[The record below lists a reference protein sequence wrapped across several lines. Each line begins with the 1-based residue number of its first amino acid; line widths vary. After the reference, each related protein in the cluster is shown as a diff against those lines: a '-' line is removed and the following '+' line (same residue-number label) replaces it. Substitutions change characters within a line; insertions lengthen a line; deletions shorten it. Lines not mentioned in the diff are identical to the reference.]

1 MFKNNREDIYDRKVN
16 YSFISLLSSK
26 IRIGVIGGGKA
37 SLIKIRHFINLG
49 CYVEVISK
57 EFNEEIIKLTKNSK
71 SKLKLIKEEFNCEFI
86 KDKHIILIAIDDIN
100 TIQKVKKYCEENFKI
115 YINSSNFKEGMGV
128 VPVQKDLENISFGI
142 NTIGGN
148 PKGAVLLSN
157 KVNEVLKEYDEFIGF
172 TTDIRNKAKI
182 LKNHKKEIINFIG
195 TEDFKYFYDK
205 GKSNLILNMY
215 FSKEIVEYLLG

>member
-1 MFKNNREDIYDRKVN
+1 MFENNREDIYDGKVN

-26 IRIGVIGGGKA
+26 IRIGVIGAGRAG
-37 SLIKIRHFINLG
+37 LIKTRHFINAG

-57 EFNEEIIKLTKNSK
+57 EFNEEIINLTKDSK
-71 SKLKLIKEEFNCEFI
+71 SKLKLIKEEFNCKFI

-100 TIQKVKKYCEENFKI
+100 TIQEIINYCEENSKI
-115 YINSSNFKEGMGV
+115 YINSSNFKDGMGV
-128 VPVQKDLENISFGI
+128 VPIQKNLKNISFGL

-157 KVNEVLKEYDEFIGF
+157 KVNDVLKEYDEFIGL
-172 TTDIRNKAKI
+172 TSEIRNKAKF
-182 LKNHKKEIINFIG
+182 LKNYKKEIINFIG

-205 GKSNLILNMY
+205 GKDNLILKMY
-215 FSKEIVEYLLG
+215 FPKEIVEYLVK